1 MGVRAPPILA
11 TKNIK
16 KTTVCTVCC
25 RHLFARKIGRIRSM
39 EAPVVPIQD
48 ASTVPINIKRVFI
61 WGVPDNRPLIL
72 IPPDIV

>member
-16 KTTVCTVCC
+16 KTTVCAVCC
-25 RHLFARKIGRIRSM
+25 RHLFARKIGRIKSID
-39 EAPVVPIQD
+39 APVVPIQD
-48 ASTVPINIKRVFI
+48 ASIVPIKIIRVLTL
-61 WGVPDNRPLIL
+61 GVPDNRPFIR